1 MNSKTA
7 TTMRI
12 VKNSAMKNTIANQSS
27 CVLPRT
33 TKKMSLHLSYAK
45 KAFLLLLLTGMSFI
59 GFSQTAILFTVT
71 NFVQTAPNAF
81 RYDVMMT
88 NTGTT
93 AISVRGHSW
102 GLNTATGIAN
112 GGVISQTYISRD
124 PSIDASGVPVPS
136 LPVATAI
143 NTGVCATSY
152 HLRFATTNA
161 SGNGAPLVAG
171 VPIRLGTVQ
180 VQTSATSFPSN
191 FNPFTQCSTFT
202 PIQVNALAG
211 KTACVATCF
220 ITPPGASSAISATT
234 GLSATMI
241 PNPAGASPFKLNPL
255 AVCVPVITNVTASA
269 CDSYTW
275 AAPIGNGN
283 TYTATGTYYKTTA
296 QTANP
301 TCYDTTYLNLTI
313 NNSSTSSTSQTVCD
327 SYTWP
332 ANGETYTESGIYTV
346 TTLNADGCVNTASL
360 SLTVNN
366 NSASTSADTACD
378 SYTWPAN
385 GLTYTASGAYTA
397 TSLNI
402 AGCVNTEMLQLTLN
416 AATSNAA
423 VTACDSYVWVVD
435 GQTYTTSGNYTY
447 TNLNTYGC
455 VQINNLALTVN
466 ASTSSSQNAT
476 ACDSL
481 TWPTSGLTYTS
492 SGTYTATTLNA
503 EGCVSSQ
510 VLTLVINNSTYTT
523 NNAAA
528 CNTYTWSETGQTYT
542 QSGLYS
548 YSTLNAQGCAWQHY
562 LNLVINTITSVTQS
576 QSACSSYTWPVTGL
590 SYTATGVY
598 QGSSVNAAGCN
609 QTNQLNLTINSS
621 SSSTQ
626 TITANGSYTWAVN
639 GQTYTASGTYTAST
653 INSIGCT
660 QYNTLVLSMNTT
672 AAPAVLYTINNMVQ
686 TAAGMFAFDIW
697 LTNTGNVTLNAK
709 NLSFGLNTSA
719 NIGTLGLTYVNGSK
733 DAIFNSIST
742 YNPATT
748 LKGSAPN
755 TYYHLR
761 MTSSQAT
768 AGTEPAL
775 QPNATYKIGR
785 FVVSSSQNWT
795 AMLNPFLPPGVAPVQ
810 VSTLA
815 GSTQCVLYTLIN
827 GSSTA
832 YSLFG
837 TTNAPTA
844 YNLNVLSAA
853 ITPSP
858 TGSYPF
864 LLGAGCNNT
873 SSTVA
878 ASACN
883 TYTWGVSGLT
893 YTNSGVYTS
902 IQPIGAGP
910 CYSVDSLLLTIH
922 PSTTGTQSATA
933 CESYLWSCNSQTYSL
948 SGVYTCTFTNPSGC
962 LHTQTLNLVV
972 NHDPTIVS
980 SINACDTYTWTSN
993 GQTYTTS
1000 GTYIHTSL
1008 NAAGCAETETL
1019 NLTIQHSTSG
1029 ITSATACDSYV
1040 WGGALGNAATYTSSN
1055 TTDTYTTLN
1064 AAGCV
1069 HTQYLNL
1076 MVNYSSATGNAT
1088 EIVCDTYN
1096 WNGVTY
1102 TSSGAYTYTSINAV
1116 GCINTATLNLT
1127 VNNSTTDG
1135 DATIT
1140 ACDAYSSN
1148 TWNGMTYT
1156 TSGMYTYTTINA
1168 AGCLNT
1174 ATLNLTVNYSSANGD
1189 ASQIACDSYLWNGTS
1204 YTTSGVY
1211 TYTSINAANCIN
1223 TATLNV
1229 VINNS
1234 TTGSLSVTACDT
1246 YTWEGTTYTN
1256 SGVYTKTFTNAAG
1269 CDSVLTMHVTINYS
1283 AADGGSSQTVCD
1295 AYTWNGTTYTTSG
1308 MYTYTTINAVGCI
1321 NTATLNLTVNY
1332 SSTNGDASQTAC
1344 DSYLWN
1350 GTSYTTTGVYTY
1362 TSINAANCINTAILN
1377 VVINN
1382 STTGSLSVTACDT
1395 YTWEGT
1401 TYTNS
1406 GAYTKTFTNAA
1417 GCDSLHTMHVTIN
1430 YSTTDG
1436 GSSQTV
1442 CDAFTWIGT
1451 TYTTSGMYT
1460 YTSINAGGCLNTAT
1474 LNLTVHYSS
1483 ANGDAIQTA
1492 CDAYTWNNATYTTSG
1507 TYTYTS
1513 INAANCINTATLSLT
1528 VNYSSTDG
1536 DTTITACDN
1545 YAWNGTAYTT
1555 SGTYTYTTLN
1565 ASGCMNTATL
1575 YATIHYTT
1583 ASATS
1588 VTACDSYAWIMTGQ
1602 TYSNSGAYTHTSLNA
1617 DGCLHTSTL
1626 NLQVG
1631 YAVNTSLSVTA
1642 CDTYTWAM
1650 NNQTYLSSGA
1660 YAHTTLTVDGC
1671 LNTTILHLTIL
1682 YAGTDSLQTTQ
1693 CSYFFWPAS
1702 GQTYIQSGVYTAASI
1717 NAQGCVMNHYLQLTI
1732 QAATSSDCMLSSM
1745 RKSIPY
1751 QAAIRNGAGEPIVN
1765 QNVKVRFT
1773 IYDSLPGANPL
1784 YQEYHDCTTSSLGL
1798 LSLNVGMGVPV
1809 IGSYFAISWSDNPTF
1824 LKVEVDTTN
1833 TGNTYT
1839 NLGTQQLASVP
1850 YAHYSETSGNGLQQ
1864 GNSEGE
1870 MMYWDGA
1877 AWVTIPPGA
1886 QGQTLTFC
1894 NGKPHWGPCP

>member
-93 AISVRGHSW
+93 AISVRGYSW

-124 PSIDASGVPVPS
+124 PSIDAGGVPVPS

-152 HLRFATTNA
+152 HLRFTTQNG

-283 TYTATGTYYKTTA
+283 TYTATGTYYKITA
-296 QTANP
+296 QTAIP

-313 NNSSTSSTSQTVCD
+313 NNTSSSSTSQTVCD
-327 SYTWP
+327 SY
-332 ANGETYTESGIYTV
+332 
-346 TTLNADGCVNTASL
+346 
-360 SLTVNN
+360 
-366 NSASTSADTACD
+366 
-378 SYTWPAN
+378 
-385 GLTYTASGAYTA
+385 
-397 TSLNI
+397 
-402 AGCVNTEMLQLTLN
+402 
-416 AATSNAA
+416 
-423 VTACDSYVWVVD
+423 
-435 GQTYTTSGNYTY
+435 
-447 TNLNTYGC
+447 
-455 VQINNLALTVN
+455 
-466 ASTSSSQNAT
+466 
-476 ACDSL
+476 

-510 VLTLVINNSTYTT
+510 VLTLVVNNSTYTT

-562 LNLVINTITSVTQS
+562 LNLVINTTTSVTQS

-686 TAAGMFAFDIW
+686 TAAGQFAFDIW

-1069 HTQYLNL
+1069 HTQYLDL
-1076 MVNYSSATGNAT
+1076 LIHYSSATGNAT

-1174 ATLNLTVNYSSANGD
+1174 ATLNLTVNYSTTNGD
-1189 ASQIACDSYLWNGTS
+1189 ANQTACDAYLWNGTS

-1269 CDSVLTMHVTINYS
+1269 CDSVLTMHVTINTS
-1283 AADGGSSQTVCD
+1283 TTDGSSSQTVCD

-1362 TSINAANCINTAILN
+1362 TSINAANCINTATLN

-1406 GAYTKTFTNAA
+1406 GAYTKTFINAA

-1451 TYTTSGMYT
+1451 TYTTSGMYA
-1460 YTSINAGGCLNTAT
+1460 YTTINAGGCLNTAT

-1483 ANGDAIQTA
+1483 ANGDAIETV
-1492 CDAYTWNNATYTTSG
+1492 CDAYTWNNASYTTSG

-1528 VNYSSTDG
+1528 VNYSSANG

-1617 DGCLHTSTL
+1617 DGCLHTNTL

-1631 YAVNTSLSVTA
+1631 YAVNTSLAVTA

-1671 LNTTILHLTIL
+1671 LNTTVLNLTIL

-1751 QAAIRNGAGEPIVN
+1751 QAAIRNGAGEPIIN

>member
-45 KAFLLLLLTGMSFI
+45 KAFLLFLLTGMSFI
-59 GFSQTAILFTVT
+59 GFSQTAVLFNVT

-93 AISVRGHSW
+93 ALALRGYSW

-112 GGVISQTYISRD
+112 GGTFTQSFISRD
-124 PSIDASGVPVPS
+124 ASIDAGGVPIGTY
-136 LPVATAI
+136 ATI
-143 NTGVCATSY
+143 TQTGTCTGAY
-152 HLRFATTNA
+152 HLRFTTTNA
-161 SGNGAPLVAG
+161 SGTGLPLTAG
-171 VPIRLGTVQ
+171 VPIRLATIQ
-180 VQTSATSFPSN
+180 VQTTASSFPQN
-191 FNPFTQCSTFT
+191 FNPFAQCSTFS
-202 PIQVNALAG
+202 PIQNVVASG
-211 KTACVATCF
+211 KTSCIAACTV
-220 ITPPGASSAISATT
+220 TPPGTSYTINGTTNSSSAGTLQALT
-234 GLSATMI
+234 ATMT
-241 PNPAGASPFKLNPL
+241 PNPAGASPFKLNSL

-296 QTANP
+296 QTAIP

-313 NNSSTSSTSQTVCD
+313 NNTSSSSTSQTVCD
-327 SYTWP
+327 SY
-332 ANGETYTESGIYTV
+332 
-346 TTLNADGCVNTASL
+346 
-360 SLTVNN
+360 
-366 NSASTSADTACD
+366 
-378 SYTWPAN
+378 
-385 GLTYTASGAYTA
+385 
-397 TSLNI
+397 
-402 AGCVNTEMLQLTLN
+402 
-416 AATSNAA
+416 
-423 VTACDSYVWVVD
+423 
-435 GQTYTTSGNYTY
+435 
-447 TNLNTYGC
+447 
-455 VQINNLALTVN
+455 
-466 ASTSSSQNAT
+466 
-476 ACDSL
+476 

-562 LNLVINTITSVTQS
+562 LNLVINTTTSVTQS

-686 TAAGMFAFDIW
+686 TAAGQFAFDIW

-980 SINACDTYTWTSN
+980 SINACDTYTWASN

-1040 WGGALGNAATYTSSN
+1040 WGGPLGNAATYTSSN
-1055 TTDTYTTLN
+1055 TTATYTTLN

-1116 GCINTATLNLT
+1116 GCINTATLDLT

-1135 DATIT
+1135 DTTIT

-1223 TATLNV
+1223 TAMLNL
-1229 VINNS
+1229 VINIS

-1269 CDSVLTMHVTINYS
+1269 CDSVLTMHVTINTS
-1283 AADGGSSQTVCD
+1283 TTDGSSSQTVCD
-1295 AYTWNGTTYTTSG
+1295 AYTWNGTTYTASG
-1308 MYTYTTINAVGCI
+1308 I
-1321 NTATLNLTVNY
+1321 
-1332 SSTNGDASQTAC
+1332 
-1344 DSYLWN
+1344 
-1350 GTSYTTTGVYTY
+1350 
-1362 TSINAANCINTAILN
+1362 
-1377 VVINN
+1377 
-1382 STTGSLSVTACDT
+1382 
-1395 YTWEGT
+1395 
-1401 TYTNS
+1401 
-1406 GAYTKTFTNAA
+1406 
-1417 GCDSLHTMHVTIN
+1417 
-1430 YSTTDG
+1430 
-1436 GSSQTV
+1436 
-1442 CDAFTWIGT
+1442 
-1451 TYTTSGMYT
+1451 YT

-1483 ANGDAIQTA
+1483 ANGDASQTA
-1492 CDAYTWNNATYTTSG
+1492 CDSYLWNGTSYTTSG
-1507 TYTYTS
+1507 VYTYTS

-1617 DGCLHTSTL
+1617 DGCLHTNTL

-1631 YAVNTSLSVTA
+1631 YAVNTSLAVTA

-1751 QAAIRNGAGEPIVN
+1751 QAAIRNGAGEPIIN

-1773 IYDSLPGANPL
+1773 IYDSLPGVNAL

-1833 TGNTYT
+1833 TGSTYT